1 MADGALSPGVNLEAF
16 SQAIAAIQALRSS
29 VTRVFD
35 CLKDGMRNKE
45 TLEGREKG
53 FVAAFQESLHSVSRD
68 LGELER
74 LSNLVGKPSES
85 HPLHNSGLLSLDPV
99 QDKTPLYSQLLQAY
113 KWSNKLQ
120 YHAGLASGLL
130 NQQSLKRSA
139 NQMGVSAKRRP
150 KAQPTTL
157 VLPPQYVD
165 DVISRI
171 DRMFPEMSI
180 QLSRPNGTSAMLLV
194 TLGKVLKVIVVMRS
208 LFIDRTIVKGYNE
221 NVYTE
226 DGKLDIWSKS
236 NYQVFQKVTDHATT
250 ALLHYQ
256 LPQMPDVVV
265 RSFMTWL
272 RSYIK
277 LFQAPCQRCGKFL
290 QDGLPPTW
298 RDFRTLEAFH
308 DTCRQ

>member
-1 MADGALSPGVNLEAF
+1 MMADPLNVGVNLEAF
-16 SQAIAAIQALRSS
+16 SQAIHSIQALRSS

-35 CLKDGMRNKE
+35 CLKDGMKNKE
-45 TLEGREKG
+45 SQEARER
-53 FVAAFQESLHSVSRD
+53 AFISDFQDNLHCVNRD
-68 LGELER
+68 LNELER
-74 LSNLVGKPSES
+74 LSNLVGKPSEN

-99 QDKTPLYSQLLQAY
+99 HDKTPLYSQLLQAY

-157 VLPPQYVD
+157 VLPPQYID
-165 DVISRI
+165 DVITRI
-171 DRMFPEMSI
+171 DRMFPEMTI
-180 QLSRPNGTSAMLLV
+180 HLSRPNGTSAMLL
-194 TLGKVLKVIVVMRS
+194 
-208 LFIDRTIVKGYNE
+208 
-221 NVYTE
+221 
-226 DGKLDIWSKS
+226 
-236 NYQVFQKVTDHATT
+236 VTDHATT

-308 DTCRQ
+308 DSCRQ

>member
-1 MADGALSPGVNLEAF
+1 MAEGVLSAGINLEAF
-16 SQAIAAIQALRSS
+16 AQAIAAIQALRSS

-35 CLKDGMRNKE
+35 CLKDGKRNKE

-53 FVAAFQESLHSVSRD
+53 FVSSFQESLHSVSRD

-74 LSNLVGKPSES
+74 LSNLVGKPSEN

-139 NQMGVSAKRRP
+139 NQMGMSAKRRP

-180 QLSRPNGTSAMLLV
+180 HLSRPNGTSAMLMV

-208 LFIDRTIVKGYNE
+208 LFIDRTIVKGYHE

-226 DGKLDIWSKS
+226 EG
-236 NYQVFQKVTDHATT
+236 KVTDHATT